1 MALEEKLYQYL
12 DRLKVR
18 YPLVAFIVDVIEVYL
33 DRRVSRSSAELA
45 YYLLLSV
52 FPMLIMVISA
62 LGWLHLDANSV
73 ISFLK
78 TVLPAQIMDLFSDY
92 ISYVFTHQSS
102 GLFLAGLIMSITASS
117 AGFRSLMSI
126 SAEIYGR
133 RTFRGVWYLLTSLIF
148 SVLLLVMVYGSIVV
162 VLTGN
167 WFFNWFFNWFRT
179 QFSMLPLPKNLRW
192 IRLMILFGIALL
204 VLALLYRV
212 TAPWSHQRPPVLK
225 GAFFISILLAAASG
239 LFSVFI
245 SLSTRYSTVYG
256 SLASVIILMLWLYLC
271 GNIVNLG
278 NVLNY
283 VWWRRKQGLPVR
295 FLLEKQL

>member
-1 MALEEKLYQYL
+1 MEEKLYQYL
-12 DRLKVR
+12 ERLKKR

-45 YYLLLSV
+45 YYLLLTL
-52 FPMLIMVISA
+52 FPLLIMVISA
-62 LGWLHLDANSV
+62 LGWLHLEVDTV
-73 ISFLK
+73 LPFLK
-78 TVLPAQIMDLFSDY
+78 NILPAQIMELLSDY
-92 ISYVFTHQSS
+92 IAYVLTHRSK
-102 GLFLAGLIMSITASS
+102 GLFAAGLIMSITASS
-117 AGFRSLMSI
+117 AGFRSLLSI

-133 RTFRGVWYLLTSLIF
+133 RTFRGIWYLLTSLIF

-167 WFFNWFFNWFRT
+167 WFLNWFRT
-179 QFSMLPLPKNLRW
+179 QFSMLPLPRTFPW

-212 TAPWSHQRPPVLK
+212 TAPWSHQRPPVLR
-225 GAFFISILLAAASG
+225 GAFLSAILLAASSG
-239 LFSVFI
+239 LFSIFI

>member
-167 WFFNWFFNWFRT
+167 WFFNWFRT

-239 LFSVFI
+239 VFSVFI

-271 GNIVNLG
+271 GNIVNLV

>member
-1 MALEEKLYQYL
+1 
-12 DRLKVR
+12 
-18 YPLVAFIVDVIEVYL
+18 
-33 DRRVSRSSAELA
+33 
-45 YYLLLSV
+45 
-52 FPMLIMVISA
+52 
-62 LGWLHLDANSV
+62 
-73 ISFLK
+73 
-78 TVLPAQIMDLFSDY
+78 
-92 ISYVFTHQSS
+92 
-102 GLFLAGLIMSITASS
+102 
-117 AGFRSLMSI
+117 
-126 SAEIYGR
+126 
-133 RTFRGVWYLLTSLIF
+133 
-148 SVLLLVMVYGSIVV
+148 
-162 VLTGN
+162 
-167 WFFNWFFNWFRT
+167 
-179 QFSMLPLPKNLRW
+179 MLPLPKNLRW

>member
-133 RTFRGVWYLLTSLIF
+133 RS
-148 SVLLLVMVYGSIVV
+148 
-162 VLTGN
+162 
-167 WFFNWFFNWFRT
+167 
-179 QFSMLPLPKNLRW
+179 
-192 IRLMILFGIALL
+192 FG
-204 VLALLYRV
+204 
-212 TAPWSHQRPPVLK
+212 W
-225 GAFFISILLAAASG
+225 G
-239 LFSVFI
+239 
-245 SLSTRYSTVYG
+245 
-256 SLASVIILMLWLYLC
+256 W
-271 GNIVNLG
+271 
-278 NVLNY
+278 
-283 VWWRRKQGLPVR
+283 
-295 FLLEKQL
+295 

>member
-12 DRLKVR
+12 DRLKAR

-62 LGWLHLDANSV
+62 LGWLHLETNAV
-73 ISFLK
+73 ISFLN
-78 TVLPAQIMDLFSDY
+78 TVLPAQIMELFSK
-92 ISYVFTHQSS
+92 

-148 SVLLLVMVYGSIVV
+148 SVLLLVMVYGSIAV

-167 WFFNWFFNWFRT
+167 WFFKWFRMR
-179 QFSMLPLPKNLRW
+179 FSMLPLPKNLRW
-192 IRLMILFGIALL
+192 MRLMILFGVALL

-225 GAFFISILLAAASG
+225 GAFLISILLAAASG
-239 LFSVFI
+239 LFSMFI

>member
-12 DRLKVR
+12 DRLKAR

-62 LGWLHLDANSV
+62 LGWLHLEANAV

-78 TVLPAQIMDLFSDY
+78 TVLPAQIMELFSDY
-92 ISYVFTHQSS
+92 ITYVLTHQSK
-102 GLFLAGLIMSITASS
+102 GLFLAGLLMSITASS

-126 SAEIYGR
+126 SAEIY
-133 RTFRGVWYLLTSLIF
+133 LLTSLIF
-148 SVLLLVMVYGSIVV
+148 SVLLLVMVYGSIAV

-167 WFFNWFFNWFRT
+167 WFFKWFRMR
-179 QFSMLPLPKNLRW
+179 FSMLPLPKNLRW
-192 IRLMILFGIALL
+192 MRLMILFGVALL

-225 GAFFISILLAAASG
+225 GAFLISILLAAASG
-239 LFSVFI
+239 LFSMFI

-283 VWWRRKQGLPVR
+283 VWWRRKQELPVR